1 MAIKIGITGGIGS
14 GKSVVAKLLAWMGIP
29 VYQTDAEAKRL
40 MLSDADIRRELTAQV
55 GSNAYNEKGLNKALL
70 ASYVFGNP
78 EHTRQVNAI
87 VHPKV
92 RHDFRKWAGNS
103 GRMMVAMESAILLEA
118 GFRNEVDK
126 VVMVYAPQEVRIE
139 RAIRRD
145 SATREQIEKRI
156 RSQMSDENKREAADF
171 VIVND
176 GETPLIPQV
185 LSLISSL
192 SRNH

>member
-14 GKSVVAKLLAWMGIP
+14 GKSIVSRLLTLTGIP
-29 VYQTDAEAKRL
+29 VYQTDTEAKRL
-40 MLSDADIRRELTAQV
+40 MLSDTGIREGLTALAGNEV
-55 GSNAYNEKGLNKALL
+55 YNEKGLNKAFL
-70 ASYVFGNP
+70 ASYIFGHP
-78 EHTRQVNAI
+78 EHLKQVNAI
-87 VHPKV
+87 VHPRV
-92 RHDFRKWAGNS
+92 RDDFRLWAGKA
-103 GRMMVAMESAILLEA
+103 RQEIVAMESAILLEA
-118 GFRNEVDK
+118 GFINEVDK
-126 VVMVYAPQEVRIE
+126 IVMVYAPSEVRIA

-145 SATREQIEKRI
+145 SATRKEVERRI
-156 RSQMSDENKREAADF
+156 QSQMDDEKKRGAADF

>member
-40 MLSDADIRRELTAQV
+40 MLSDADIRRELTALV

-92 RHDFRKWAGNS
+92 RHDFRKWAGDS
-103 GRMMVAMESAILLEA
+103 GRMMVALESAILLEA

>member
-92 RHDFRKWAGNS
+92 RHDFRKWAGDS
-103 GRMMVAMESAILLEA
+103 GRMMVALESAILLEA

>member
-40 MLSDADIRRELTAQV
+40 MLSDADIRRELTALV

-103 GRMMVAMESAILLEA
+103 GRMMVALESAILLEA

>member
-126 VVMVYAPQEVRIE
+126 VVMVYAPQEVRIA

>member
-40 MLSDADIRRELTAQV
+40 MLSDADIRRELTALV

-92 RHDFRKWAGNS
+92 RHDFTKWAGDS
-103 GRMMVAMESAILLEA
+103 GRMMVALESAILLEA
-118 GFRNEVDK
+118 GFRSEVDK